1 MARLALRPW
10 LGSLL
15 VAALLILPVSTANAL
30 PNWLPNKASQASQAS
45 PRTGYKLQEIAPP
58 GGVQELRRSLD
69 KHRPKLRLLSPVDGA
84 VVDADPITLE
94 MEISDWPLNQDSALG
109 FGPHVVLQID
119 DQPPRRLSESD
130 DGLLKVSLAEL
141 NPGSHRLSAW
151 AAYPWGE
158 AVNSPGATISWRLH
172 RWQSLPGTQPDQ
184 EAPWLVP
191 IVPTSWRS
199 GQPLLLNW
207 LIWNAPLQN
216 LREGDQRWKLR
227 LSLDGNSVL
236 VDQQEAIWLKG
247 PSQPGGVS
255 VQMELLDGLGEP
267 LTPVFNNRLIHI
279 EGRSAER
286 AAWYKNHLS
295 DEELATLSGTAPEQ
309 SAVPVQDPETIADE
323 SDQPEPVLDSD
334 EPLISPDTES
344 DSSDT
349 DFRSPVSKESESGD
363 PASEDSDS
371 KDSESGDSES
381 QGSTAKELD
390 NVAESGAESETG
402 LSLEFGQPEPE
413 IKTETDRE
421 ADTLKRVQA
430 SSEEPLLVPQSSLGG
445 SARELLELN

>member
-30 PNWLPNKASQASQAS
+30 PNWLTNKASQASQAS

-141 NPGSHRLSAW
+141 NPGSHRFSAW

-279 EGRSAER
+279 EGRSGER

-295 DEELATLSGTAPEQ
+295 DGELATLSGTAPEQ
-309 SAVPVQDPETIADE
+309 SAVLVEDPETIADE
-323 SDQPEPVLDSD
+323 SDQPEPALESD
-334 EPLISPDTES
+334 EPLISSDTES
-344 DSSDT
+344 NSSDT
-349 DFRSPVSKESESGD
+349 DFRASISKESESGD
-363 PASEDSDS
+363 SD
-371 KDSESGDSES
+371 SGDSES
-381 QGSTAKELD
+381 KGSTSKELD
-390 NVAESGAESETG
+390 DVSESRAESETG
-402 LSLEFGQPEPE
+402 LSLESGQPEPE
-413 IKTETDRE
+413 IKAETDRE

-430 SSEEPLLVPQSSLGG
+430 SGEEPLLVPQSSLGG